1 MTFEEQII
9 SKDKY
14 PRIFP
19 RPMEAIVFII
29 VILQIFFRNKG
40 LLRIGK
46 YYSRIFSNFSCGIF
60 CQTNRMQVKIFDG
73 L

>member
-14 PRIFP
+14 PGIFP

-46 YYSRIFSNFSCGIF
+46 YYLDILQF
-60 CQTNRMQVKIFDG
+60 
-73 L
+73 

>member
-29 VILQIFFRNKG
+29 VILQIFFPNKG

-46 YYSRIFSNFSCGIF
+46 YYLDILQFELWNILSCDAFKPIA
-60 CQTNRMQVKIFDG
+60 CK
-73 L
+73 